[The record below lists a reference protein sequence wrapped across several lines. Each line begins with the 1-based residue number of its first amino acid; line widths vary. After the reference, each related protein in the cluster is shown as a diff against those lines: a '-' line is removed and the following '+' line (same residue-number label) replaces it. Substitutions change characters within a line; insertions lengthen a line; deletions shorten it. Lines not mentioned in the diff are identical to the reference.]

1 MSGST
6 SPMKTCTRYGVC
18 RSPEPQFGG
27 EERFRWQ
34 KANNPAD
41 VTYKI
46 PELGVSK
53 STVFGTSLRSS
64 ASSKGDNTT
73 GPGSYNVEKG
83 FLYNSEYPIHSAPR
97 FGAAARESM
106 AMKTPSP
113 GAVYDTTKVFKNGP
127 DKNIKISFN
136 CDQRKPLFNPSAS
149 SNADMLWPKLP
160 SGRSCSMGKRL
171 KTRSKGDRTPG
182 AIYNVLNKS
191 SAPSFS
197 FGKSKASRFKDDA
210 VDLSLH
216 P

>member
-1 MSGST
+1 M
-6 SPMKTCTRYGVC
+6 CTRYGMS

-34 KANNPAD
+34 NADNPAD
-41 VTYKI
+41 VSYKI

-53 STVFGTSLRSS
+53 STVFGTSLRTQA
-64 ASSKGDNTT
+64 ASKNDSTT
-73 GPGSYNVEKG
+73 GPGSYNVDKA
-83 FLYNSEYPIHSAPR
+83 YNSNSEYPFHCAPR

-113 GAVYDTTKVFKNGP
+113 GAVYDTGKIFKNGP
-127 DKNIKISFN
+127 DKNISISFN

-160 SGRSCSMGKRL
+160 KGPQITMAKRL
-171 KTRSKGDRTPG
+171 KTRNKGEKTPG

-191 SAPSFS
+191 AAPSFS
-197 FGKSKASRFKDDA
+197 FGRSKASRFKDDGL
-210 VDLSLH
+210 DLSLD

>member
-1 MSGST
+1 MSST
-6 SPMKTCTRYGVC
+6 SPSKMCTRYGMT

-34 KANNPAD
+34 SADNPAD
-41 VTYKI
+41 VSYKI
-46 PELGVSK
+46 PELGASK
-53 STVFGTSLRSS
+53 STVFGTSLRAEA
-64 ASSKGDNTT
+64 ASKNASTT
-73 GPGSYNVEKG
+73 GPGSYNVEKS
-83 FLYNSEYPIHSAPR
+83 YNANSEYPFHAAPR

-113 GAVYDTTKVFKNGP
+113 GAVYDTGKIFKNGP

-149 SNADMLWPKLP
+149 ANADMLWPVLP
-160 SGRSCSMGKRL
+160 KGPSISMAKRL
-171 KTRSKGDRTPG
+171 KTRTKGDRTPG

-197 FGKSKASRFKDDA
+197 FGRSKASRFKDDG
-210 VDLSLH
+210 VDLSLD